1 MAVKGKQKMAAVET
15 SNFTTLASVDVSK
28 FTKSRSGRKYLS
40 WSHAAHQLLRHF
52 PQAEME
58 VVTNE
63 EGHPFFKTELGY
75 FVHCKVT
82 VEGITREQW
91 YPVWD
96 NKYETIGT
104 PTASDI
110 NNSIQRGMTKTIA
123 LHGLGLHVYANED
136 LPLEEVVAEDAKEEL
151 AGVEDVDPVVLT
163 SAASEPV
170 EADSNGDGKVELI
183 SSLAERQKAWS
194 EMQVEAMN
202 RFRGKTEKD
211 GKQVD
216 TWKVEVQ
223 KKLEG
228 MYGPER
234 AWTVVSPQH
243 TLEASELYQAFK
255 ELFPDLVDEG

>member
-1 MAVKGKQKMAAVET
+1 MAVKGKQKMAAVEP
-15 SNFTTLASVDVSK
+15 SNFTTLASVDVSG
-28 FTKSRSGRKYLS
+28 FTKARSGRKYLS

-96 NKYETIGT
+96 NKYETIAT
-104 PTASDI
+104 PTAADI

-136 LPLEEVVAEDAKEEL
+136 LPLEEAVEEDAKEEL
-151 AGVEDVDPVVLT
+151 DDK
-163 SAASEPV
+163 PV
-170 EADSNGDGKVELI
+170 EKPSSNNGNSEDRLRVLAKIGEANTALNSDGSAVTREAIRLFGGQDGYTSDDLTRKGIARNMKV
-183 SSLAERQKAWS
+183 
-194 EMQVEAMN
+194 
-202 RFRGKTEKD
+202 KD
-211 GKQVD
+211 LEQILDKLEKQVAEQGRD
-216 TWKVEVQ
+216 Q
-223 KKLEG
+223 
-228 MYGPER
+228 
-234 AWTVVSPQH
+234 
-243 TLEASELYQAFK
+243 
-255 ELFPDLVDEG
+255 

>member
-1 MAVKGKQKMAAVET
+1 MSVKGKQKMAAVET

-136 LPLEEVVAEDAKEEL
+136 LPLEEVVEEDDKTVENGSNGEIDAASMKERQGVWTKLVGEARVTFADETYKGEIHDKLVELYGDEGKIETLKGAYKLSEYPQSSDEAKQ
-151 AGVEDVDPVVLT
+151 VLT
-163 SAASEPV
+163 ALPV
-170 EADSNGDGKVELI
+170 HNLNQA
-183 SSLAERQKAWS
+183 
-194 EMQVEAMN
+194 
-202 RFRGKTEKD
+202 
-211 GKQVD
+211 
-216 TWKVEVQ
+216 
-223 KKLEG
+223 
-228 MYGPER
+228 
-234 AWTVVSPQH
+234 
-243 TLEASELYQAFK
+243 YQ
-255 ELFPDLVDEG
+255 ELFPDLVEE